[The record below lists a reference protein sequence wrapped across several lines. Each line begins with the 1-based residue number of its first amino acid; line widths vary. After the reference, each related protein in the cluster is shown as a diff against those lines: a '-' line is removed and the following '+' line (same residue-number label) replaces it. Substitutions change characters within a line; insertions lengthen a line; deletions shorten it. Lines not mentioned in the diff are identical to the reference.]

1 MLLASK
7 CDKGRHHF
15 KFSDSCDSDTNR
27 NFLYDVGVKS
37 QLEISDGTKLVS
49 KSKSKYLNEC
59 QRNECTTQAK
69 NSGIFLMA
77 I

>member
-15 KFSDSCDSDTNR
+15 QFSDSCDSDKNR
-27 NFLYDVGVKS
+27 NYLYDVGVKS
-37 QLEISDGTKLVS
+37 QLRISHITRPV
-49 KSKSKYLNEC
+49 SKSKYLNEC
-59 QRNECTTQAK
+59 QGNECTTQAK
-69 NSGIFLMA
+69 NSGIFLMV